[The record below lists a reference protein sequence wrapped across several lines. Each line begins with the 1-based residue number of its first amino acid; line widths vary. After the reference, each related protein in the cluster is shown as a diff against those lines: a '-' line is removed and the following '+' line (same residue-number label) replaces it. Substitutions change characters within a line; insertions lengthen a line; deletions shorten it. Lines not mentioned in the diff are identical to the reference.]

1 MTDEFVI
8 IPSNGSGYEAVEES
22 LELSR
27 TKPMGKL
34 FKKHILNKGPLIHPV
49 SKRKIEID
57 DEFIRQLQMNFHNGV
72 CDIVQVPLANDA
84 NQHSEDPLRNI
95 GEVVDIQQEGDKVYA
110 LIDIRDADA
119 APKMGKTLL
128 GASALMSLNYVD
140 TRTGKAAGP
149 TLLHTCV
156 TNRPYVVGLDNY
168 EEIVAATADNTSSVV
183 LLSAEPEAEHT
194 EETEMPKTLD
204 ELLAQLKEEHGIDV
218 HALQASASEKEK
230 ELEQATALSNTLS
243 EEVKAAKHEAEHATE
258 TVQKLTEELS
268 GAGVIKLTNGEELS
282 QEDIVGAVAEIAQ
295 GHLALS
301 NQVKELREKDAKTE
315 VQKLVDD
322 GFLYPSQQK
331 GMVTIKLSG
340 DQELFDSLVP
350 AKPVVEMNKET
361 GVTPEDN
368 NHELNVEEELA
379 ALTNENPQFFTR
391 GTK

>member
-1 MTDEFVI
+1 
-8 IPSNGSGYEAVEES
+8 
-22 LELSR
+22 
-27 TKPMGKL
+27 
-34 FKKHILNKGPLIHPV
+34 
-49 SKRKIEID
+49 
-57 DEFIRQLQMNFHNGV
+57 
-72 CDIVQVPLANDA
+72 
-84 NQHSEDPLRNI
+84 
-95 GEVVDIQQEGDKVYA
+95 
-110 LIDIRDADA
+110 
-119 APKMGKTLL
+119 
-128 GASALMSLNYVD
+128 
-140 TRTGKAAGP
+140 
-149 TLLHTCV
+149 
-156 TNRPYVVGLDNY
+156 
-168 EEIVAATADNTSSVV
+168 
-183 LLSAEPEAEHT
+183 
-194 EETEMPKTLD
+194 MPKTLD

>member
-1 MTDEFVI
+1 MEDEFVI
-8 IPSNGSGYEAVEES
+8 VPSNGTGYEAVEDT

-49 SKRKIEID
+49 SKRRINID
-57 DEFIRQLQMNFHNGV
+57 DEFIRKLQTNFHDGV

-110 LIDIRDADA
+110 MIDVRDEDA
-119 APKMGKTLL
+119 AKKMGKTLL
-128 GASALMSLNYVD
+128 GASALMSLNYTD
-140 TRTGKAAGP
+140 TRTGKPAGP
-149 TLLHTCV
+149 TLLHACV

-183 LLSAEPEAEHT
+183 LLSADPVTAETT

-218 HALQASASEKEK
+218 RALQASTSEKEA

-243 EEVKAAKHEAEHATE
+243 EEVTKAKHDAEHAQE

-295 GHLALS
+295 NHLALS
-301 NQVKELREKDAKTE
+301 NQVKELREKDAKAE

-322 GFLYPSQQK
+322 GFLYPSQLK
-331 GMVTIKLSG
+331 GMTTLKLTNE
-340 DQELFDSLVP
+340 ELFTSLIP
-350 AKPVVEMNKET
+350 AKPVVELEKES
-361 GVTPEDN
+361 GVLPEETT
-368 NHELNVEEELA
+368 HELNLEDQLA
-379 ALTNENPQFFTR
+379 ALTAENPQFF
-391 GTK
+391 GNK